1 MEKQINIISSYGAVY
16 DAANSSDTGWAT
28 SSSQAVR
35 VYSPHNP
42 QIIDD
47 GELE

>member
-1 MEKQINIISSYGAVY
+1 MEKQINTRVLSKI
-16 DAANSSDTGWAT
+16 DTQSNWDMAT
-28 SSSQAVR
+28 SSSQAVG

-47 GELE
+47 GELA